1 MPSKR
6 RIETTRSR
14 DLRFVGF
21 SGPDTDATIDA
32 VVTSHDYMT
41 ITAMVV
47 AI

>member
-21 SGPDTDATIDA
+21 SGDTDATIDA